1 MTANH
6 ILFCGLEQINLTATR
21 KLIGFPCGFTL
32 TQDKEHMHNAEVARL
47 ERTFGKLEWDYLSS
61 IPWHFVLEI
70 SSLLPEGPISTV
82 DYYNMILDGFLQ
94 CSWVAADNNA
104 NISDTFLIWQSEA
117 GINVCTNSIIKRYTA
132 CSQVASSRLFGS
144 KELSVWLDAFNIF
157 NTSDISIAHPHKT
170 HIVKGLSPLS
180 RYFSY
185 IQLARIASDAAIKLM
200 HYCIAFETLFTNS
213 NSELSHTV
221 AERVAIYRTRNKS
234 RRVETYGLIKKA
246 YDVRSK
252 ISHGLTINNN
262 YAESIGELLVNIDE
276 IARQVLT
283 KAITNSRDTLD
294 FSDSQ
299 AVSSYFLDRLMADG
313 K

>member
-6 ILFCGLEQINLTATR
+6 ILFCGLENLNLTTTQ
-21 KLIGFPCGFTL
+21 KLIGFPCGFKL
-32 TQDKEHMHNAEVARL
+32 TQDKEHMHNAKVAGL
-47 ERTFGKLEWDYLSS
+47 EHTFGKLTWDYMMSL
-61 IPWHFVLEI
+61 PWHFVLEI
-70 SSLLPEGPISTV
+70 SSLLPQGPIQTINH
-82 DYYNMILDGFLQ
+82 YNQILDVFLQ

-104 NISDTFLIWQSEA
+104 NISDAFLIWQSEA
-117 GINVCTNSIIKRYTA
+117 GINVSTNSFIKRYTA
-132 CSQVASSRLFGS
+132 CSHAASSRFFGS

-157 NTSDISIAHPHKT
+157 NTSDISVAHPHKT

-180 RYFSY
+180 LYFSY
-185 IQLARIASDAAIKLM
+185 IQLARMASDAALKLM
-200 HYCIAFETLFTNS
+200 QYCIAFETLFTTS

-262 YAESIGELLVNIDE
+262 FAESIGELLINVDE

-294 FSDSQ
+294 FSDRQ
-299 AVSSYFLDRLMADG
+299 AVSAYFLDRLMADG
-313 K
+313 R